1 MAETLD
7 GQPVG
12 WSGHCRYFLGAIT
25 ASDETE
31 YDPPIRLLRCT
42 SDGTVIL
49 VLDGDDDGAS
59 TRISRAMTA
68 GDEITTLAVKKVSAT
83 GTSGAYE
90 GYR

>member
-1 MAETLD
+1 MAATAD

-12 WSGHCRYFLGAIT
+12 WTGPCRYFVGAIT

-31 YDPPIRLLRCT
+31 YDPPIRVLRCT
-42 SDGTVIL
+42 SNGTAVL
-49 VLDGDDDGAS
+49 VLDGDAAS
-59 TRISRAMTA
+59 TTVSRAMR
-68 GDEITTLAVKKVSAT
+68 GRPEITNLAIKMVMAT